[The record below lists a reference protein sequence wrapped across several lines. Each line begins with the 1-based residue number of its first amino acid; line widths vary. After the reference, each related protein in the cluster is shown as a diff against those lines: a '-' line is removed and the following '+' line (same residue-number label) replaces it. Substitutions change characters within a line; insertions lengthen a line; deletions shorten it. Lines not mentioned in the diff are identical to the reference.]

1 LSASDFILSP
11 GQLIMQNELRNITA
25 GVAFLVE
32 AHRASIVA
40 ASSLLNSNSSGALVS
55 DNQPVLETQVEP
67 TVVAEPSMQSPTM
80 AIRPT
85 IPDGGLRSRHPAQWA
100 RSNTV
105 TVAPMAPS
113 TLKNFYRGSCRPWC
127 SCRCHRQVRGHAMA
141 GNISL
146 LGFLFICLSGGRY
159 SFQTCN
165 EPQCQRKQDL
175 TFRMDYVFPAWLL
188 ARAVYL
194 IFTFTQSCGP
204 KFTPRW
210 SGTFSGD
217 AKIFMLAID
226 GDLDGIKKLFADK
239 EASPYDVAIST
250 GRTALHVYLPTS
262 SWSFSNEC

>member
-1 LSASDFILSP
+1 M
-11 GQLIMQNELRNITA
+11 MQNDVKNIAA

-32 AHRASIVA
+32 AHRAGAVA
-40 ASSLLNSNSSGALVS
+40 ASSLLNPNSSHALVS
-55 DNQPVLETQVEP
+55 DHRPVLATQVEP
-67 TVVAEPSMQSPTM
+67 MTVAEPSLLSPAM
-80 AIRPT
+80 AIPPPV
-85 IPDGGLRSRHPAQWA
+85 PDGGLPSRYLAQWA
-100 RSNTV
+100 SPNTA
-105 TVAPMAPS
+105 TVAPITPS
-113 TLKNFYRGSCRPWC
+113 TLKNLYRGSCRPWC

-188 ARAVYL
+188 AQAVYL
-194 IFTFTQSCGP
+194 IFTFTQSSGP

-217 AKIFMLAID
+217 AKIFMLTID

-250 GRTALHVYLPTS
+250 GRTALHVCLTR
-262 SWSFSNEC
+262 FLLVIFE